1 MACKPVNLECMTP
14 WVRNWSLASRTGLSV
29 TVRHMAT
36 ALPGNRPC
44 FPAAGIPASASL
56 DARYIVD
63 LCDVF

>member
-1 MACKPVNLECMTP
+1 MACKPVILECMTP

-36 ALPGNRPC
+36 ALLGNRAC